1 MLAASAGNV
10 VLRDDL
16 LDEHS
21 SDESLTRAI
30 SILRKGLKKV
40 TDDKQKYIETIPKR
54 EKQSDED
61 SEKDKENQQKAIKNL
76 NTSNLRMQ
84 EMMKKV
90 GKAVSKRV
98 KTAPNQLLL
107 GNGNISILTE
117 ADTKYDFYLD
127 LQEEIINSG
136 VNTCEK
142 NFVVYPRLEVYKL
155 IYKWVGMEKFLYPA
169 AKK

>member
-1 MLAASAGNV
+1 MAKFTKDIETLETELFVDKLG
-10 VLRDDL
+10 
-16 LDEHS
+16 E
-21 SDESLTRAI
+21 RAVNLMI
-30 SILRKGLKKV
+30 KDGADTL
-40 TDDKQKYIETIPKR
+40 ETIPKR
-54 EKQSDED
+54 EKSSDED

-98 KTAPNQLLL
+98 KTSPNQLLL

-136 VNTCEK
+136 VNTC
-142 NFVVYPRLEVYKL
+142 
-155 IYKWVGMEKFLYPA
+155 
-169 AKK
+169 

>member
-1 MLAASAGNV
+1 MAKFTKDIDALETELFVDKLG
-10 VLRDDL
+10 
-16 LDEHS
+16 E
-21 SDESLTRAI
+21 RAVNLMI
-30 SILRKGLKKV
+30 KDGADTL
-40 TDDKQKYIETIPKR
+40 ETIPKR
-54 EKQSDED
+54 EKSSDED

-127 LQEEIINSG
+127 L
-136 VNTCEK
+136 
-142 NFVVYPRLEVYKL
+142 
-155 IYKWVGMEKFLYPA
+155 
-169 AKK
+169 

>member
-1 MLAASAGNV
+1 MAKFTKDIDALETELFVDKLG
-10 VLRDDL
+10 
-16 LDEHS
+16 E
-21 SDESLTRAI
+21 RAVNLMI
-30 SILRKGLKKV
+30 KDGADTL
-40 TDDKQKYIETIPKR
+40 ETIPKR
-54 EKQSDED
+54 EKSSDED

-169 AKK
+169 KKWTN